1 MGNPT
6 AHVIDDDAAV
16 RDAVQLLGGE
26 DIEVGP
32 YAARVRHATI
42 AQVFG
47 D

>member
-6 AHVIDDDAAV
+6 AHVIDDDATV